1 MKKLRRALVLMLCLA
16 MTASLA
22 ACGSSSDSSS
32 DTTAAAETEAVT
44 EAAETEATDETAA
57 EGDESEA
64 AGSEDA
70 SATVEINTDN
80 IGEYSWFLGMDS
92 SEDTVTYLYAE
103 KFAELVN
110 EYSGGKMTITLQANG
125 TLGSDTGMFES
136 IQTQDGVNF
145 VVQTTAPQVNYL
157 PKLAVFDAACVYSD
171 IEDVRKAL
179 DDEDFMATIEAVYA
193 DGGYKLL
200 GYADQSFR
208 VLSCNTE
215 VTTLSDLS
223 GMKIRTMEN
232 NNHIAFWT
240 DCGANPTPMS
250 FSEVYTSLQNGT
262 IDGQENPYE
271 TIVGNAL
278 YEVQDYIIT
287 TNHLPHIL
295 SLVTGASLYDNLN
308 EDEQAVL
315 DQAVEEAKAYAREQA
330 DARVE
335 DRLSTIEASGT
346 TVVEFS
352 QSLFDEMQEAAQ
364 DEWATVKEACGE
376 DLFNVYTQYAE

>member
-16 MTASLA
+16 MMASLA
-22 ACGSSSDSSS
+22 ACGSSSSSSS
-32 DTTAAAETEAVT
+32 DTTAAET
-44 EAAETEATDETAA
+44 EAAETEATDETA
-57 EGDESEA
+57 GDEDEESEA
-64 AGSEDA
+64 ADSSDGA
-70 SATVEINTDN
+70 AVEINTDN

-110 EYSGGKMTITLQANG
+110 EYSGGKMTITLQPNA
-125 TLGSDTGMFES
+125 TLGTDAGMFES

-157 PKLAVFDAACVYSD
+157 PELAVFDAACVYSD

-179 DDEDFMATIEAVYA
+179 DNEDFMAEIEAIYSS
-193 DGGYKLL
+193 GGYKLL
-200 GYADQSFR
+200 GYADQNFR

-232 NNHIAFWT
+232 NNHISFWS

-271 TIVGNAL
+271 VIVSNAL
-278 YEVQDYIIT
+278 YEVQDYVIV

-295 SLVTGASLYDNLN
+295 SLVTGSLLYDNLN

-315 DQAVEEAKAYAREQA
+315 EQAVEEAKAYAREQA

-335 DRLSTIEASGT
+335 DRLATIEASGT

-364 DEWATVKEACGE
+364 DEWETVKAASGE
-376 DLFNVYTQYAE
+376 DLFNAYIQYAE